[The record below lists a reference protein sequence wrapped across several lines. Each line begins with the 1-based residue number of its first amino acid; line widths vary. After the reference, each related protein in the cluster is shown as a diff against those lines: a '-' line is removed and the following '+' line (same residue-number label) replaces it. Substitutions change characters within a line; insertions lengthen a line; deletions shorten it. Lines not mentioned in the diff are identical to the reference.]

1 MRRWKDLNNLFVVGP
16 EVKGESQIGYE
27 RYLEKFTDILL
38 NTINNISITG
48 LKRFGK
54 TSLAKEVVERVKER
68 SDGKVITIFVDLA
81 KQKSFSDLLVSVVNT
96 LENEII
102 ETDAVEV
109 FESSIY
115 GRYIEKLSSV
125 DSGSKTYRDTFDSV
139 FKWIY
144 KQGYRVILVIDEFDS
159 ASDLFTETADFEF
172 LRDLSSN
179 RDIGVSLV
187 LVSRRQ
193 LYMIEKKNF
202 NNSTFHGVVQTYPVD
217 GFDESDMSLYF
228 GVLKDKYG
236 IDVSKHAKERLQYY
250 CGRSPYLL
258 SMFAYDIVEDHDK
271 HGSFSIDQIYR
282 NREIDIEN
290 YYKSIF
296 ACLNNDKISVDGA
309 YEEISTIEKLVG
321 VIIGPKIG
329 IVEEDIDLLENMGY
343 LYSEKELYKSISG
356 HFTNALRR
364 VPLSV
369 DTWDA
374 ILGTEKK
381 IKAMIRKQI
390 MLNKNVEYIDYE
402 LWSDIF
408 DSIGAGGTLDTY
420 DKFIDDAMQEY
431 KCEVDLL
438 DVCSLDVAVS
448 ILQFYWENWFSKFF
462 NHDSWDKWEYKLR
475 LCANARNPLA
485 HGHEEF
491 LSSESKSSVNE
502 YCESIL
508 KQLAKTN
515 ACLDREIELKIDDNR
530 KKSEVRRQFYSLVY
544 SSVDDS
550 LVGQTAKMIAAEP
563 NNKGI
568 RGFFKIGNETYK
580 CNIAKGKWAAKY
592 PGVPLSN
599 HLGKEFDV
607 EITQVNLPQDSLTV
621 EFI

>member
-1 MRRWKDLNNLFVVGP
+1 MMNNIFVVGP

-27 RYLEKFTDILL
+27 RYLNKFTDILL

-48 LKRFGK
+48 LKRYGK
-54 TSLAKEVVERVKER
+54 TSLAKEVIERVKEQ
-68 SDGKVITIFVDLA
+68 SKGQVITIFIDLA
-81 KQKSFSDLLVSVVNT
+81 KQKSFSDLLVSIINM
-96 LENEII
+96 LEDEII
-102 ETDAVEV
+102 EVDAVSI
-109 FESSIY
+109 FESNVY
-115 GRYIEKLSSV
+115 NRYMEKLSKV
-125 DSGSKTYRDTFDSV
+125 DPESKTYRDTFDSI
-139 FKWIY
+139 FKWISR
-144 KQGYRVILVIDEFDS
+144 QGYRTILMIDEFDS
-159 ASDLFTETADFEF
+159 ASDLFTDTADFEF

-202 NNSTFHGVVQTYPVD
+202 NNSTFHGVVQTYPID
-217 GFDESDMSLYF
+217 GFDETDMDLFY
-228 GVLKDKYG
+228 GVLKEKYG
-236 IDVSKHAKERLQYY
+236 IEVVVHSKQRLQYY

-258 SMFAYDIVEDHDK
+258 SMFAYSIVDDYLK
-271 HGSFSIDQIYR
+271 TGTYNVDAIYR

-321 VIIGPKIG
+321 VIVGPKIG
-329 IVEEDIDLLENMGY
+329 IVEEDINLLENMGY

-369 DTWDA
+369 DTWNA
-374 ILGTEKK
+374 LLGVEKK
-381 IKAMIRKQI
+381 IKAMIRKQV
-390 MLNKNVEYIDYE
+390 MVNNNVEYIDYD
-402 LWSDIF
+402 LWSQIF
-408 DSIGAGGTLDTY
+408 ENIGVTGTLDTY
-420 DKFIDDAMQEY
+420 DKFIGDSMQEY

-438 DVCSLDVAVS
+438 DVCSLNVAVS
-448 ILQFYWENWFSKFF
+448 ILQYYWESWFSRFF

-475 LCANARNPLA
+475 LCASARNPMA

-508 KQLAKTN
+508 KLLSKSN
-515 ACLDREIELKIDDNR
+515 ACLDVKVELQLADNIQ
-530 KKSEVRRQFYSLVY
+530 KSNVRRLYYSQIY
-544 SSVDDS
+544 DTVDNS
-550 LVGQTAKMIAAEP
+550 LTGNTAKMTAAEL

-568 RGFFKIGNETYK
+568 RGYFSLGDKKYRCTV
-580 CNIAKGKWAAKY
+580 GKNKWHSKY
-592 PGVPLSN
+592 PGTVLSS
-599 HLGKEFDV
+599 HLGKEFDIK
-607 EITQVNLPQDSLTV
+607 ITLVNEAQDSLKV
-621 EFI
+621 ELI

>member
-1 MRRWKDLNNLFVVGP
+1 MNNIFVVGP

-27 RYLEKFTDILL
+27 RYLDKFTDILL

-54 TSLAKEVVERVKER
+54 TSLAKEVIERVKKKA
-68 SDGKVITIFVDLA
+68 DGQVITIFINLA
-81 KQKSFSDLLVSVVNT
+81 KQKSFSDLLVSIINM
-96 LENEII
+96 LEDEII
-102 ETDAVEV
+102 EADAVNI
-109 FESSIY
+109 FENNIY
-115 GRYIEKLSSV
+115 NRYIEKLSKIEPE
-125 DSGSKTYRDTFDSV
+125 SKTYRDTFDSI
-139 FKWIY
+139 FKWIS
-144 KQGYRVILVIDEFDS
+144 KQGYRTILMIDEFDS
-159 ASDLFTETADFEF
+159 ASDLFTDTADFEF

-202 NNSTFHGVVQTYPVD
+202 NNSTFHGVVQTYPID
-217 GFDESDMSLYF
+217 GFDESDMTKFY
-228 GVLKDKYG
+228 GALKEKYG
-236 IDVSKHAKERLQYY
+236 IELSTHSKQRLHYY

-258 SMFAYDIVEDHDK
+258 SMFAYSIVDDYSK
-271 HGSFSIDQIYR
+271 TGNYSIDAIYR

-309 YEEISTIEKLVG
+309 YEEICTIEKLVG

-329 IVEEDIDLLENMGY
+329 IVEEDINLLENMGY
-343 LYSEKELYKSISG
+343 LYSEKDMYKSISG

-369 DTWDA
+369 DTWNVVLA
-374 ILGTEKK
+374 VEKK
-381 IKAMIRKQI
+381 IKAMIRKQVMI
-390 MLNKNVEYIDYE
+390 NNNVEYIDYD
-402 LWSDIF
+402 LWSQIF
-408 DSIGAGGTLDTY
+408 DNIGATGTLDTY
-420 DKFIDDAMQEY
+420 DKFIDDSMQEY

-448 ILQFYWENWFSKFF
+448 IIQFYWETWFSKFF

-475 LCANARNPLA
+475 LCASARNPMA

-502 YCESIL
+502 YCETIL
-508 KQLAKTN
+508 KLLSKSN
-515 ACLDREIELKIDDNR
+515 ACLDTNTELRLADNIQ
-530 KKSEVRRQFYSLVY
+530 KSNVRRLYYSQIYDLVDSSLVNT
-544 SSVDDS
+544 
-550 LVGQTAKMIAAEP
+550 TAKMMAAEL

-568 RGFFKIGNETYK
+568 RGYFSINDKKYK
-580 CNIAKGKWAAKY
+580 CTVGKSKWTSKY
-592 PGVPLSN
+592 PGTSLST
-599 HLGKEFDV
+599 HLGKEF
-607 EITQVNLPQDSLTV
+607 EIRITLVNVAQGSLTV
-621 EFI
+621 DLI

>member
-1 MRRWKDLNNLFVVGP
+1 MNNLFVVGP
-16 EVKGESQIGYE
+16 EVKGESQIGYG
-27 RYLEKFTDILL
+27 RYLDKFTDVLL

-54 TSLAKEVVERVKER
+54 TSLAKEVVERVRAK

-81 KQKSFSDLLVSVVNT
+81 KQKSFSDLLVSVINT

-102 ETDAVEV
+102 ESDAIEV
-109 FESSIY
+109 FENNIY
-115 GRYIEKLSSV
+115 SRYIEKLSNL
-125 DSGSKTYRDTFDSV
+125 DPESKTYRDTFDSV
-139 FKWIY
+139 FKWIS

-217 GFDESDMSLYF
+217 GFDESDMGLYY

-236 IDVSKHAKERLQYY
+236 IDISKHAKERLQYY

-258 SMFAYDIVEDHDK
+258 SMFAYDIVEDYAK

-329 IVEEDIDLLENMGY
+329 IVEEDINLLENMGY
-343 LYSEKELYKSISG
+343 LYSEKEMYKSISG

-369 DTWDA
+369 DTWEA
-374 ILGTEKK
+374 ILGAEKK

-390 MLNKNVEYIDYE
+390 MINKNVEYIDYD
-402 LWSDIF
+402 LWADIF
-408 DSIGAGGTLDTY
+408 DSIGASGTLDTY

-431 KCEVDLL
+431 RCEVDLL

-502 YCESIL
+502 YCEAIL

-515 ACLDREIELKIDDNR
+515 ACLDRDVELKMEDNR
-530 KKSEVRRQFYSLVY
+530 RKSEVRRQFYSQVY
-544 SSVDDS
+544 SSVNDS
-550 LVGQTAKMIAAEP
+550 LVGKTAKMKAAEP

-568 RGFFKIGNETYK
+568 RGFFAVGDEVYK
-580 CNIAKGKWAAKY
+580 CSVAKTKWAAKY

-599 HLGKEFDV
+599 HLGKEFEI

-621 EFI
+621 ELI